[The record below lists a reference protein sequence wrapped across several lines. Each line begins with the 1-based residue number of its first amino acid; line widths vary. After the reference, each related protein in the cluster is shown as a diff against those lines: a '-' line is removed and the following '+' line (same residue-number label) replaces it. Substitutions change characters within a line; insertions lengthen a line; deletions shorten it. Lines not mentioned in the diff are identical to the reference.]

1 MSPTAALHVSW
12 EEDSTCASQGI
23 EARKQKHPSDM
34 HGRKAAPCTEIEI
47 VPVADPRETKMA
59 ATLNVYASKRAK
71 VVEER
76 TCPAERAT
84 SITPMEDEG
93 VLQ

>member
-59 ATLNVYASKRAK
+59 ATQCVRPEESE
-71 VVEER
+71 VMEER

-84 SITPMEDEG
+84 CITPMEDEG